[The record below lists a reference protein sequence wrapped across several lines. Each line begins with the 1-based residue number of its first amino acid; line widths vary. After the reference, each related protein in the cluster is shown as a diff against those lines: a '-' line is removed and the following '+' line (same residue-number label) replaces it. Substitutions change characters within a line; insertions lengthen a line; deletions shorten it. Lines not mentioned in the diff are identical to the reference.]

1 MIIEDK
7 ISLYI
12 WDILN
17 HINLCL
23 CVCVW
28 LSSVAINNFPRNFT
42 IRSVE
47 SYNYFDCGRIIIYQ
61 MAFNN
66 VIISST
72 MIQWWTIEMKMVNVD
87 TVSHLNL
94 LCYRF
99 CHINFVLLP
108 VFLYSS
114 KYSEYTLSI
123 RSFSS
128 ISFSTQRK
136 CCDAKCVRITLNR
149 TTFHSLAHIY
159 DPSNK

>member
-72 MIQWWTIEMKMVNVD
+72 MMDYRDENGKCWYGLTSQSIVLSFLSYKFCVVTGFSLFIKVQWIHTFDTIFLFHQFFNATKVLWCKMCTNYIESNH
-87 TVSHLNL
+87 VSQFGSYLW
-94 LCYRF
+94 
-99 CHINFVLLP
+99 P
-108 VFLYSS
+108 
-114 KYSEYTLSI
+114 K
-123 RSFSS
+123 
-128 ISFSTQRK
+128 
-136 CCDAKCVRITLNR
+136 
-149 TTFHSLAHIY
+149 
-159 DPSNK
+159 